1 MVHPTCVCT
10 MLGNPHGLQYGLQ
23 SLLPMYFCGF
33 TKNCILL
40 QLPPTDSLHGSVRC
54 NDHAKQA
61 WCIQHVFV
69 PCLATHMVSNDCCLC
84 IFVGSPKIAY
94 SSNYL
99 PPTLCMVLL
108 GAMTMPSK
116 HGASNMCLY
125 HAWQPTWSP
134 MTAAYVFLWVHQKL
148 HTPPTTSHQ
157 LSAWFC
163 WVQ

>member
-1 MVHPTCVCT
+1 
-10 MLGNPHGLQYGLQ
+10 
-23 SLLPMYFCGF
+23 MYFCGF

-40 QLPPTDSLHGSVRC
+40 QLPPNNSLHGSVRW

-61 WCIQHVFV
+61 DCIKHVFV
-69 PCLATHMVSNDCCLC
+69 QPTAPCLATHMVSNDCCLC

-99 PPTLCMVLL
+99 PTTLCMVLS
-108 GAMTMPSK
+108 GGMTMPSK
-116 HGASNMCLY
+116 QIASNMCLY
-125 HAWQPTWSP
+125 NPLHHAWQPTWSP

-148 HTPPTTSHQ
+148 HTPPTTSQQ

-163 WVQ
+163 QVE